1 MKSPDTPHQ
10 KKKKKR
16 HIPGDSGLQ
25 HIGIDI

>member
-1 MKSPDTPHQ
+1 MKSPDTPYQ
-10 KKKKKR
+10 KKKKT